1 MKIAQ
6 KMEISAIDKDKG
18 FGVAAELASEALP
31 SSTVKTS
38 SRPLVPDPT
47 RPTFCSPHPPSPP
60 HSLLFSRDRYVPFDP
75 RLLLISSRENLILNS
90 APVMPESS
98 IKRSLGVDLTRTIQ
112 EVRDLWAMKAPRRSE
127 VKMIESDQIL
137 MLFSFTSRA
146 CCWLA
151 PAALDASSSKTS
163 S

>member
-1 MKIAQ
+1 
-6 KMEISAIDKDKG
+6 MEISAIDKHKG
-18 FGVAAELASEALP
+18 FGVAAELAGEALP
-31 SSTVKTS
+31 SSTKTS

-47 RPTFCSPHPPSPP
+47 RPTFYSPHPPSPP
-60 HSLLFSRDRYVPFDP
+60 HFLLFSLERHVPFDP
-75 RLLLISSRENLILNS
+75 RLFLNSSRENLILNS

-137 MLFSFTSRA
+137 TPFFFY
-146 CCWLA
+146 
-151 PAALDASSSKTS
+151 
-163 S
+163 